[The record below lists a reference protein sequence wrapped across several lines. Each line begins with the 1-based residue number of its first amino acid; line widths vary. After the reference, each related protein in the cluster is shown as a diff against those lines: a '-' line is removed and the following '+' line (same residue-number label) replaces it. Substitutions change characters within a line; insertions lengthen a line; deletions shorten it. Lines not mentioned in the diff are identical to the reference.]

1 MISESQKQIYNS
13 FLHITRSVKNQP
25 YRARKDFTDIDD
37 TTLLH
42 LKKLDSFFNNY
53 QHIKYRDFFIAPYS
67 IYSKE
72 EYFDLQF
79 YCTMRAVKCYS
90 MFVQRRELADPDHDA
105 TINDCKQC
113 CSFIYKFC
121 KDNSLSLSQYKNS
134 FNGKTPLVLQHL
146 KDHKINFY
154 VVQGLEI
161 HSLLQTIEPQIVN
174 FIINDF
180 FSTYNTTKNNFIK
193 STKLKTVVR
202 AALKIVDEKLL
213 HT

>member
-1 MISESQKQIYNS
+1 
-13 FLHITRSVKNQP
+13 
-25 YRARKDFTDIDD
+25 
-37 TTLLH
+37 
-42 LKKLDSFFNNY
+42 
-53 QHIKYRDFFIAPYS
+53 
-67 IYSKE
+67 
-72 EYFDLQF
+72 
-79 YCTMRAVKCYS
+79 